1 LNPTIVRVLTRLGAG
16 GPPIHAVLLTR
27 ELSKLGYSSTLVTGS
42 RDQQDGDMSYLL
54 RKDDRVHSIPEMSR
68 SVSPWQ
74 DLRALIAL
82 YRFLRRVRP
91 SIVHTH
97 TAKAGVLGRIAARL
111 AGVPVV
117 VHTFHGNVLNHYFSP
132 PANFAVRMIE
142 RALAY
147 VTDGICVL
155 APQQAHEI
163 ADCGIAPRDKIHIV
177 PLGMDLT
184 RLSEIASLLNLARAT
199 RSGGR
204 ITVGWL
210 GRCVAIKDIPL
221 MLAVVK
227 ETLRRTD
234 NVRFVVAGDGPEVP
248 AVRALADELGPERF
262 EFLGWRKDVD
272 SVLAGCDVLMQTSR
286 NEGTPVALIQ
296 GMAAGRPFVS
306 TAAGGVVD
314 MVSGPLRREQDG
326 CRWFDNAILVE
337 ADPAAFAA
345 AFCALTENPGEIVAM
360 GQCAAAFANAT
371 YSLPTMLQSLDAL
384 YSALLDKKS
393 VSVPPVEAAH
403 L

>member
-27 ELSKLGYSSTLVTGS
+27 ELSKFGYSSILVTGS

-54 RKDDRVHSIPEMSR
+54 REGDRVHSIPQMSR
-68 SVSPWQ
+68 AVSPWQ

-97 TAKAGVLGRIAARL
+97 TAKAGALGRLAAWL

-117 VHTFHGNVLNHYFSP
+117 VHTFHGNVLDHYFSR
-132 PANFAVRMIE
+132 PANLAIRMVE
-142 RALAY
+142 RALAC

-155 APQQAHEI
+155 APQQASEI
-163 ADCGIAPRDKIHIV
+163 AGRGVAPRRKIHVI

-184 RLSEIASLLNLARAT
+184 RFSETASLLNLARAT
-199 RSGGR
+199 LRQGR
-204 ITVGWL
+204 ITVGWM
-210 GRCVAIKDIPL
+210 GRFVAIKDIPL
-221 MLAVVK
+221 LLAVVK
-227 ETLRRTD
+227 ATLRSTD
-234 NVRFVVAGDGPEVP
+234 KVRFVIAGDGPEAP
-248 AVRALADELGPERF
+248 AVKAVAEEFGPQRCEW
-262 EFLGWRKDVD
+262 LGWREDVD
-272 SVLAGCDVLMQTSR
+272 AVLAGCDVLLQTSR

-306 TAAGGVVD
+306 TPAGGVVD
-314 MVSGPLRREQDG
+314 MVAGPLRREQDG

-337 ADPAAFAA
+337 PRAAAFAA
-345 AFCALTENPGEIVAM
+345 ALRALAEDPDQIAAM
-360 GQCAAAFANAT
+360 GRRAAEFARAT
-371 YSLPTMLQSLDAL
+371 YSLPTLLRSLDEL
-384 YSALLDKKS
+384 YSGLLVRKS
-393 VSVPPVEAAH
+393 AKAAAPSAATS
-403 L
+403 